1 MIAQRRT
8 TGRRRIVPRKVS
20 AHTIITE
27 WDLGQLCHCADANET
42 SGELL
47 HDKVQIYGKQLLKDD
62 ACRTLRFYHCREGG
76 HRIPSV
82 VSWPAVVQGDSGRV
96 SWEMIVTSDFLATI
110 MDVLQVK

>member
-1 MIAQRRT
+1 MGLRKIAPQ
-8 TGRRRIVPRKVS
+8 KVS
-20 AHTIITE
+20 ATTIITE

-42 SGELL
+42 SGEFLCESG
-47 HDKVQIYGKQLLKDD
+47 QIYVEQLLKDG
-62 ACRTLRFYHCREGG
+62 ARHTLHFCPCREGG

-82 VSWPAVVQGDSGRV
+82 VSWPAVVQGDAGRV